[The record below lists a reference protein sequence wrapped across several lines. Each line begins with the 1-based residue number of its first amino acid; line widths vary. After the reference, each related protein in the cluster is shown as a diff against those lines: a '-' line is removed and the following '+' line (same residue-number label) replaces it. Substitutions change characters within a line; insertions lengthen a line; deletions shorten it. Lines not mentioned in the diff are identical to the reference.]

1 MQSCLLFIEMTHSL
15 YNVYLLQ
22 KAHASDERFY
32 KRYTRQQFGAV
43 AKAPETEQKINP
55 AFKLTNDLVY
65 RILNSEDI
73 YGVPPIFQAQRAV
86 LMSAM
91 LSGEN
96 TTTS

>member
-1 MQSCLLFIEMTHSL
+1 MSICYRKLMPQMSVSTKDTLGNNLVPLPKHL
-15 YNVYLLQ
+15 KPN
-22 KAHASDERFY
+22 K
-32 KRYTRQQFGAV
+32 KR
-43 AKAPETEQKINP
+43 NP
-55 AFKLTNDLVY
+55 AFKLTNALVY